1 MILAKRDFFSML
13 EEVEVFAVKKI
24 EALYRDAGIVVRT
37 KAPNVAVVLTV
48 VAFLLPITIVNDVLD
63 GRIVNA
69 ALTTVIE
76 GIIILS
82 ILLLYRGRFRSA
94 TLMPLVLIT
103 LVLVVL
109 SVVIE
114 PESAYQVYV
123 ITVYMV
129 PPLVLSLVISETEWH
144 TLAVMLV
151 GVATIIAVS
160 LFVVRPVLSAEE
172 AAFVVTRLMTATV
185 IYILTGFFAFRVA
198 RASRSSMELIEQT
211 NVKNEESL
219 HSIAKI
225 VQDADSSVDA
235 LRSVESQFNAA
246 KSGADEIRHQTSAVN
261 ERIAGLRES
270 VDQALSFIRKTADRV
285 SGFHVQVDEQ
295 NTVVQESTA
304 AVNEMSASLDSVAAI
319 TSEKK
324 EASERL
330 VSIGEAGLEDLNRTT
345 EAFEVVAQEVDA
357 LHEINKIVSDIAAR
371 TNLLSMNAAIEAAH
385 AGSGGRGFA
394 VVAEEIRKL
403 ATNTA
408 ENSRVVSER
417 LKKLMDTVKNTSG
430 HVEHSASSM
439 AEIAREVRLVSE
451 AFAEITGST
460 AELSSG
466 GREILQAMQALQN
479 SSVAVRDGS
488 DEIAQEQ
495 GLAAEQIESI
505 NTITEKISAAALQM
519 DQSLDAIGR
528 SMDDLQETIMSGT
541 KKTSALTES
550 IARFSTSQS

>member
-1 MILAKRDFFSML
+1 M
-13 EEVEVFAVKKI
+13 KKI
-24 EALYRDAGIVVRT
+24 EAIYADAGIIVRT
-37 KAPNVAVVLTV
+37 KAPNVAIVLTV
-48 VAFLLPITIVNDVLD
+48 VACLLPITIVNDLLD

-69 ALTTVIE
+69 ALTAIIE

-82 ILLLYRGRFRSA
+82 ILQLYRGRFRSA

-123 ITVYMV
+123 VTVYMV
-129 PPLVLSLVISETEWH
+129 PPLILSLVISETEWH
-144 TLAVMLV
+144 PLGVMLV
-151 GVATIIAVS
+151 GVATIVAVS
-160 LFVVRPVLSAEE
+160 LFVIRPVLTVEE
-172 AAFVVTRLMTATV
+172 GAFVVTRLTTSTV
-185 IYILTGFFAFRVA
+185 IYTLVGFFAFRVA
-198 RASRSSMELIEQT
+198 RTSRSAMELIEQT
-211 NVKNEESL
+211 NTKNETSL
-219 HSIAKI
+219 RSIARI

-235 LRSVESQFNAA
+235 LRSVENEFNSA
-246 KSGADEIRHQTSAVN
+246 KAGADEIRRQTSSVN
-261 ERIAGLRES
+261 DRIAALRET
-270 VDQALSFIRKTADRV
+270 VGQALSLIRKTTDRV

-345 EAFEVVAQEVDA
+345 AAFEIVAQEVDA

-417 LKKLMDTVKNTSG
+417 LKRLMDTVRNTSG
-430 HVEHSASSM
+430 HVEHSATSM

-479 SSVAVRDGS
+479 SSIEVREGS
-488 DEIAQEQ
+488 DEITREQ
-495 GLAAEQIESI
+495 GRAAEQIESI
-505 NTITEKISAAALQM
+505 NTITEQINAAARQM
-519 DQSLDAIGR
+519 DQALDSIQQ
-528 SMDDLQETIMSGT
+528 SMSDLQKTIVSST
-541 KKTSALTES
+541 QQTSALTES
-550 IARFSTSQS
+550 ITRFSTGQS

>member
-1 MILAKRDFFSML
+1 M
-13 EEVEVFAVKKI
+13 KKI
-24 EALYRDAGIVVRT
+24 EAIYADAGIIVRT
-37 KAPNVAVVLTV
+37 KAPNVAIVLTV
-48 VAFLLPITIVNDVLD
+48 VACLLPITIVNDLLD

-69 ALTTVIE
+69 ALTAIIE

-82 ILLLYRGRFRSA
+82 ILQLYRGRFRSA

-123 ITVYMV
+123 VTVYMV
-129 PPLVLSLVISETEWH
+129 PPLILSLVISETEWH
-144 TLAVMLV
+144 PLGVMLV
-151 GVATIIAVS
+151 GVATIVAVS
-160 LFVVRPVLSAEE
+160 LFVIRPVLTVEE
-172 AAFVVTRLMTATV
+172 GAFVVTRLTTSTV
-185 IYILTGFFAFRVA
+185 IYTLVGFFAFRVA
-198 RASRSSMELIEQT
+198 RTSRSAMELIEQT
-211 NVKNEESL
+211 NTKNETSL
-219 HSIAKI
+219 RSIARI

-235 LRSVESQFNAA
+235 LRSVENEFNSA
-246 KSGADEIRHQTSAVN
+246 KAGADEIRRQTSSVN
-261 ERIAGLRES
+261 DRIAALRET
-270 VDQALSFIRKTADRV
+270 VGQALSLIRKTTDRV

-345 EAFEVVAQEVDA
+345 AAFEIVAQEVDA

-417 LKKLMDTVKNTSG
+417 LKRLMDTVRNTSG
-430 HVEHSASSM
+430 HVEHSATSM

-479 SSVAVRDGS
+479 SSIEVREGS
-488 DEIAQEQ
+488 DEITREQ
-495 GLAAEQIESI
+495 GRAAEQIESI
-505 NTITEKISAAALQM
+505 NTITEQINAAARQM
-519 DQSLDAIGR
+519 DQALDSIQQ
-528 SMDDLQETIMSGT
+528 SMSDLQKTIASST
-541 KKTSALTES
+541 QQTSALTES
-550 IARFSTSQS
+550 ITRFSTGQS

>member
-1 MILAKRDFFSML
+1 MEA
-13 EEVEVFAVKKI
+13 VAVKKI
-24 EALYRDAGIVVRT
+24 EAIYADAGIIVRT
-37 KAPNVAVVLTV
+37 KAPNVAIVLTV
-48 VAFLLPITIVNDVLD
+48 VACLLPITIVNDLLD

-69 ALTTVIE
+69 ALTAIIE

-82 ILLLYRGRFRSA
+82 ILQLYRGRFRSA

-123 ITVYMV
+123 VTVYMV
-129 PPLVLSLVISETEWH
+129 PPLILSLVISETEWH
-144 TLAVMLV
+144 PLGVMLV
-151 GVATIIAVS
+151 GVATIVAVS
-160 LFVVRPVLSAEE
+160 LFVIRPVLTVEE
-172 AAFVVTRLMTATV
+172 GAFVVTRLTTSTV
-185 IYILTGFFAFRVA
+185 IYTLVGFFAFRVA
-198 RASRSSMELIEQT
+198 RTSRSAMELIEQT
-211 NVKNEESL
+211 NTKNETSL
-219 HSIAKI
+219 RSIARI

-235 LRSVESQFNAA
+235 LRSVENEFNSA
-246 KSGADEIRHQTSAVN
+246 KAGADEIRRQTSSVN
-261 ERIAGLRES
+261 DRIAALRET
-270 VDQALSFIRKTADRV
+270 VGQALSLIRKTTDRV

-345 EAFEVVAQEVDA
+345 AAFEIVAQEVDA

-417 LKKLMDTVKNTSG
+417 LKRLMDTVRNTSG
-430 HVEHSASSM
+430 HVEHSATSM

-479 SSVAVRDGS
+479 SSIEVREGS
-488 DEIAQEQ
+488 DEITREQ
-495 GLAAEQIESI
+495 GRAAEQIESI
-505 NTITEKISAAALQM
+505 NTITEQINAAARQM
-519 DQSLDAIGR
+519 DQALDSIQQ
-528 SMDDLQETIMSGT
+528 SMSDLQKTIVSST
-541 KKTSALTES
+541 QQTSALTES
-550 IARFSTSQS
+550 ITRFSTGQS